1 MESVPK
7 RVTAFVATARK
18 KSTYNAVRQ
27 FLDNLKSLGNVEYDI
42 VVLNHLQLGICKGCK
57 RCFSKGEEFCPL
69 KGDRDVL
76 IETMMASDGVIFASP
91 NYSFN
96 VSATMKMFLDRL
108 GFVFHRPRFFG
119 KTFTSIIS
127 QGIYGGDRIVK
138 YLDFVGGGLGFN
150 TVKGCCVTAFDP
162 MTEKE
167 KQEIDRALA
176 EHSRRFFEA
185 LMKPAYPVP
194 TLLRLW
200 GFRMGRTSIRLTL
213 DDRNRDYTYYRDKGW
228 FQSDYYYPTPLGV
241 LKRAAGS
248 FFDSMATSGTRKR
261 VGVSGGGNDVEEEE
275 VA

>member
-27 FLDNLKSLGNVEYDI
+27 FLDNLKSLGNIEHEI

-69 KGDRDVL
+69 KDDRDVL
-76 IETMMASDGVIFASP
+76 IEKMMASDGVIFASP
-91 NYSFN
+91 NYSLD

-119 KTFTSIIS
+119 KTFTNIIS

-150 TVKGCCVTAFDP
+150 TVKGCCQFFLSLFSVCTSRGIP
-162 MTEKE
+162 SN
-167 KQEIDRALA
+167 RARHCCCRRIS
-176 EHSRRFFEA
+176 ENSRSQRHRVELLDGSAGASGRGASETDTFAA
-185 LMKPAYPVP
+185 LV
-194 TLLRLW
+194 R
-200 GFRMGRTSIRLTL
+200 
-213 DDRNRDYTYYRDKGW
+213 
-228 FQSDYYYPTPLGV
+228 
-241 LKRAAGS
+241 
-248 FFDSMATSGTRKR
+248 
-261 VGVSGGGNDVEEEE
+261 
-275 VA
+275 